1 MWNIWAFLGNKL
13 KGWSHKLET
22 LHEDNVGPI
31 LKKARKQQI
40 YGGSP
45 SLWISRSKNTNISQI
60 FASPMLAKKY
70 WDSVFKG
77 NVQLVLSVLCTSF
90 RQPVWIVTDSLA
102 TSAAAEDFF
111 QLVPKYRLKVK
122 LQRRKPTNI
131 FIWNNSGLRKWEPR
145 SSFFTNS

>member
-45 SLWISRSKNTNISQI
+45 SLWISRLKNTNISQI
-60 FASPMLAKKY
+60 FAYPTLAKNIGIQFSREMFNWSSQFY
-70 WDSVFKG
+70 AHP
-77 NVQLVLSVLCTSF
+77 F
-90 RQPVWIVTDSLA
+90 RSLF
-102 TSAAAEDFF
+102 E
-111 QLVPKYRLKVK
+111 L
-122 LQRRKPTNI
+122 
-131 FIWNNSGLRKWEPR
+131 
-145 SSFFTNS
+145 